1 MHYQKN
7 PLLSNASVFPFSF
20 YKNNGKNQISVNNK
34 SVKITENHNINLV
47 FHIHN
52 SFLHDSNTNNLT
64 EIVSSNNPHITINIP
79 NVRISLDEV
88 PSEIN
93 SNKKTKSELSK
104 YMT

>member
-1 MHYQKN
+1 M
-7 PLLSNASVFPFSF
+7 FPFSS
-20 YKNNGKNQISVNNK
+20 YKNNERNQIAVNNK
-34 SVKITENHNINLV
+34 SFKKITENHNINLV

-52 SFLHDSNTNNLT
+52 SFLQHTSSTNNLT

-79 NVRISLDEV
+79 NERISLDEV

-104 YMT
+104 YIIIINNL